1 MTPNPGE
8 EVGVREIQ
16 TEVSM
21 ARKDAPPGSPPS
33 FQPQF
38 STLPKTQSRGFM
50 EKAIRS
56 DLLTVPLRPAAASK
70 LYAAR
75 PLLSLSRAK
84 SAQVQLRSLPG
95 FSMSFPFNLTGR
107 MRICFSPELGGRTA
121 KKFPGRLMVVPLPVS
136 TCPSHQSVGVLG
148 FKQGCLQERDSCGE
162 TKKPFL
168 PGGGE

>member
-1 MTPNPGE
+1 MHPQALP
-8 EVGVREIQ
+8 RHF
-16 TEVSM
+16 SHSL
-21 ARKDAPPGSPPS
+21 AHSPR
-33 FQPQF
+33 
-38 STLPKTQSRGFM
+38 TQSRGFM
-50 EKAIRS
+50 IKAIRS